1 MYLVLV
7 LILYEYY
14 SDFFIIFFL
23 RVGEGVIYIIY
34 FKFNFE
40 IKCIYNKIKIY

>member
-1 MYLVLV
+1 MYLVLI

-23 RVGEGVIYIIY
+23 RVGEGGDLYYI
-34 FKFNFE
+34 F
-40 IKCIYNKIKIY
+40 